1 LGGAWGKPPAE
12 GRLRPPDPLQ
22 KGVRVVDITAP

>member
-1 LGGAWGKPPAE
+1 LGVASPKPPAE

-22 KGVRVVDITAP
+22 KGVRVCGLFEQ